1 MSKLD
6 DLLAKHGESKAAD
19 FFATP
24 QAGKVGVNTSLN
36 EALRHLQN
44 LKTDDRNNPQNRYI
58 AVAITDL
65 EKLQAYVHTFLSEET
80 NA

>member
-6 DLLAKHGESKAAD
+6 DLLAKGKGEED
-19 FFATP
+19 FYAKLNSTP
-24 QAGKVGVNTSLN
+24 VAGKVGVNTSLN

-58 AVAITDL
+58 AVAITEL
-65 EKLQAYVHTFLSEET
+65 EKLQAYVHTFLSEE
-80 NA
+80 